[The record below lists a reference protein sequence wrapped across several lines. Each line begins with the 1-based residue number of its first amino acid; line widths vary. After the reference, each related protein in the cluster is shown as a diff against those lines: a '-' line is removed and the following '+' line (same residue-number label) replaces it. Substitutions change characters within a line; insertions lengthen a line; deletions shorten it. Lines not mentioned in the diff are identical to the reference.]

1 MSQCLSDRVME
12 VVDPIVVDYGTQFS
26 WDYRIQLMPTP
37 QGIVAMGVFVLVMKN
52 PLLRTGDMAA
62 VEMVPDITSVLQEET
77 AKAIVAKL
85 VLQLRELHAKNLEIP
100 ARP

>member
-1 MSQCLSDRVME
+1 MSQCLSDRVRE

-52 PLLRTGDMAA
+52 PLLGTGDMAA

-77 AKAIVAKL
+77 AKGLVAKL

>member
-1 MSQCLSDRVME
+1 MSQRLSDRVTE
-12 VVDPIVVDYGTQFS
+12 VVEPIVADYGPQFS

-52 PLLRTGDMAA
+52 PLLGTGDMAA
-62 VEMVPDITSVLQEET
+62 VEMVPDITAVLQESA
-77 AKAIVAKL
+77 AKEVVAKL
-85 VLQLRELHAKNLEIP
+85 VLQLRDLHAKNLEIP